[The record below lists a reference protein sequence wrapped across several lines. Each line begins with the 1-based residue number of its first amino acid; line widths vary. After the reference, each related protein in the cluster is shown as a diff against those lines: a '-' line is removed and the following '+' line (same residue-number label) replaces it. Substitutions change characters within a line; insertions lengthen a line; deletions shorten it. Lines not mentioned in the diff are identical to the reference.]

1 MTSKN
6 MGNKKISDELLAAY
20 MEGNVDEK
28 ELSQILHAVES
39 DSELQETLDIA
50 LQLEDAEEE
59 LSLQM
64 AAEGGRNLCDI
75 QCEAYVLKQCGIDCG
90 VDELLEVAKD
100 NHWIRRAGTPLNCI
114 GNLIIHMGLKVAKK
128 QNASIKDV
136 VDALDKKHK
145 IIVAVDSD
153 KLYPERPDE
162 EDATNHAIVVL
173 GVDTINEVV
182 SIYDPGNTAE
192 VHIKMPLFMAAWRE
206 SNCFMVCAK

>member
-1 MTSKN
+1 

-20 MEGNVDEK
+20 MEGKVDKK
-28 ELSQILHAVES
+28 ELAQVLQFVET
-39 DSELQETLDIA
+39 DRELQETLEIA

-114 GNLIIHMGLKVAKK
+114 GNLISHMGLKVTKK
-128 QNASIKDV
+128 QNTSIQDV
-136 VDALDKKHK
+136 VVALDNKYK

-173 GVDTINEVV
+173 GVDAINEVV
-182 SIYDPGNTAE
+182 SIYDPGNTA
-192 VHIKMPLFMAAWRE
+192 VVNIKMPLFMAAWRE